1 VTQSETAKSE
11 NDKATLLQRLRSYI
25 GREAKRASAA
35 RDAVNQAMIRHWC
48 DAMGDTN
55 PVYTDPEFAARSIHK
70 GIVAP
75 PTMLHAWILPGF
87 VPPSTER
94 DNLEELLGTLDGAG
108 FASVVASNCE
118 QEYYRY
124 LRPGDVVTE
133 SSVIEDVSEEK
144 KTGLGVGHFVT
155 YVTTFRDQQ
164 GEAVGKML
172 FRILKFRPPQAAVAL
187 PAEAGAPKRRRPRP
201 TISKDV
207 AFFWE
212 GVKRKELLI
221 QRCTGCGQLRHPPR
235 PMCPSC
241 QSLKWDIV
249 KASGKGTIHSFVVF
263 HYPPFPP
270 FENPYVVAV
279 VDLEEGTRLVANV
292 IGVDPKAV
300 KIGMAVQVEFVAVDE
315 EMILPQFRPAA

>member
-1 VTQSETAKSE
+1 MTQSETKSE
-11 NDKATLLQRLRSYI
+11 NDKAAFLQRLRSYV
-25 GREAKRASAA
+25 GREAKPASAA

-48 DAMGDTN
+48 DAMGDAN
-55 PVYTDPEFAARSIHK
+55 PVYTDPELAAGSIHH

-75 PTMLHAWILPGF
+75 PTMLHAWILPGLM
-87 VPPSTER
+87 PPPAER
-94 DNLEELLGTLDGAG
+94 DNLEELLGILDAAG

-124 LRPGDVVTE
+124 LRPGDLVTQ
-133 SSVIEDVSEEK
+133 SSVIEEVSEEK
-144 KTGLGVGHFVT
+144 KTGLGIGHFVT
-155 YVTTFRDQQ
+155 YVTTFLDQR

-172 FRILKFRPPQAAVAL
+172 FRIIKFRPAQAAVAP
-187 PAEAGAPKRRRPRP
+187 PAEGGAPKLRRPRP
-201 TISKDV
+201 ALSKDV

-221 QRCTGCGQLRHPPR
+221 QRCAGCGQLRHPPR

-241 QSLKWDIV
+241 QSLKWDTV
-249 KASGKGTIHSFVVF
+249 TASGKGTIHSFVVF

-279 VDLEEGTRLVANV
+279 VDLQEGTRLISNV

-300 KIGMAVQVEFVAVDE
+300 KIGMAVQAEFVAVDE
-315 EMILPQFRPAA
+315 EMILPQFRPVA